1 MGVFWR
7 DHTVVKRLLF
17 QTTGLISHHP
27 HENFGTCCLN
37 QFSAVWQNILTKS
50 NLRSQDFFP
59 LTAFRSQSL
68 TEGHQGRK
76 SSRNLEGNTGETSC
90 TGSQSLLFKSHQGYT
105 GLEGMKGK
113 GEHLKFGPVRSQER
127 PLVKVK
133 PQWQLKAHVYRG
145 DGEKMKLRPWESL
158 WDPIAKSAIL
168 TQQKT
173 PVCWS
178 CQYHVM
184 TPRTTAALSVA
195 SQ

>member
-1 MGVFWR
+1 MMLFLVRGVSEYLLSSWWHCLGSLSSYDPAGGYLPLGMGLNFKKMGVFWR
-7 DHTVVKRLLF
+7 DHTMVKRLLF
-17 QTTGLISHHP
+17 QTTGIISHHP

-113 GEHLKFGPVRSQER
+113 GEHLKFVPVRSQER
-127 PLVKVK
+127 TLVKLK
-133 PQWQLKAHVYRG
+133 PQ
-145 DGEKMKLRPWESL
+145 
-158 WDPIAKSAIL
+158 
-168 TQQKT
+168 
-173 PVCWS
+173 
-178 CQYHVM
+178 
-184 TPRTTAALSVA
+184 
-195 SQ
+195 